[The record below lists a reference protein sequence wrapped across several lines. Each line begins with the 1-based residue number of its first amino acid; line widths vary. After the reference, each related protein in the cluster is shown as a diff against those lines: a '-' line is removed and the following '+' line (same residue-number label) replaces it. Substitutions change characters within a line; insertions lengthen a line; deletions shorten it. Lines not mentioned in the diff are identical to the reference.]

1 MSAQSHVNPLY
12 HDFVSNRL
20 VAKGLLIRMKSSP
33 KATGL
38 IYSKP
43 AIRTEHLFT
52 TRVLIR
58 YNQYAC
64 YTVNDFTLLAFHEA

>member
-12 HDFVSNRL
+12 HDSVSNRIA
-20 VAKGLLIRMKSSP
+20 AKGLLIRMKSSP

-43 AIRTEHLFT
+43 AIRTEHHFT
-52 TRVLIR
+52 RRVLIR
-58 YNQYAC
+58 YNLYAC
-64 YTVNDFTLLAFHEA
+64 YIINDFTLLAFHEA